1 MATSEPSISSTDPV
15 VLANHYRTIIE
26 ENKVFGSKIINKI
39 VASTPDLHGE
49 HACSS
54 CDYLTIQLQDETGTE
69 SMLQV
74 FVKRQILNASQ
85 MEMVV
90 DMQFFQKEAGLFNEV
105 VPMLN
110 NFIAT
115 KVSGDLF
122 KLDMIPTSYFANE
135 EVIMM
140 ENLVTKGFTSIPKI
154 EKVDLER
161 TIIVLGT
168 LAKFHAPSYLLL
180 KEETQSGK
188 TGSIESFL
196 DKHPCLKDCFLFD
209 TAAKHLQGWFG
220 VTFETAGLVLESFE
234 STNKDSTLQLLDKV
248 RTNVLE
254 TFQKNLTVEDGHL
267 CFVINHG
274 DFLNNNMMFL
284 VEQNSRKVMDHVLID
299 FQRVHLGSPNLDI
312 AYFLFT
318 SVKSDVRR
326 QKWKDLL
333 KIYYGTFQKHV
344 KTLGGTVDFSFEEL
358 VADFRRKFFS
368 GFVFGVLLCCMAG
381 MIAAQGDLDKAE
393 ENAVDWLRKSIS
405 SWVRDNP
412 QKVEEI
418 GQELCGLLQEY
429 KNLTTDH

>member
-220 VTFETAGLVLESFE
+220 VTFETAGLVLE
-234 STNKDSTLQLLDKV
+234 
-248 RTNVLE
+248 
-254 TFQKNLTVEDGHL
+254 
-267 CFVINHG
+267 
-274 DFLNNNMMFL
+274 
-284 VEQNSRKVMDHVLID
+284 
-299 FQRVHLGSPNLDI
+299 RVHLGSPNLDI